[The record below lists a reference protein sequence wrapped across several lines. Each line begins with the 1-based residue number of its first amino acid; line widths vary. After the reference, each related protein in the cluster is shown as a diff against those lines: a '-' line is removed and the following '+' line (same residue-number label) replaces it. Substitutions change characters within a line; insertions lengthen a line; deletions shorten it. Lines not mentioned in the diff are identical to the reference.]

1 MSPFAARLTVFVILP
16 GACLWAKWQE
26 AAILRQGI
34 PLPESLLNDARKIG
48 VRNPERVRLQTVPLV
63 PGGMPRWLRAI
74 LTPLGLCSPL
84 TAGMSLRYGIFIR
97 SDCRGDQQL
106 LRHELVHTRQYE
118 QLGGIWP
125 FLKAYLYECLADPG
139 YPFGPLE
146 QEAQQSEWS

>member
-1 MSPFAARLTVFVILP
+1 MSPLAARLTVFLILP
-16 GACLWAKWQE
+16 TACLWAKWQE
-26 AAILRQGI
+26 AAIIRRGI

-48 VRNPERVRLQTVPLV
+48 VRNPERVRLQAVPLV

-74 LTPLGLCSPL
+74 ATPLGLCSPL

-97 SDCRGDQQL
+97 TDCCGDQRL
-106 LRHELVHTRQYE
+106 VRHELAHTRQYE

-125 FLKAYLYECLADPG
+125 FLKAYLYECLAAPG